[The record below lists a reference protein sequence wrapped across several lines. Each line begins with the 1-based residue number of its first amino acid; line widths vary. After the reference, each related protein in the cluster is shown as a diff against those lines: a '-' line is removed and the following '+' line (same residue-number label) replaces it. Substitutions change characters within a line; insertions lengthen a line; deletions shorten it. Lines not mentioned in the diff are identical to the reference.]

1 MRLAFAAFFAAT
13 LFAVPFL
20 SGAAPTP
27 TPAPRLLIPET
38 DKFIRLGT
46 PTPKPPTPTPTPT
59 ILLTK
64 SCPAGSV
71 MEGVDVSHYNGTV
84 NWKQVRASGRTFAY
98 AKATDG
104 TILVDPTFAQ
114 NYAGIKAAGLVRG
127 AFHTF
132 HAGLDGTSQANHFM
146 STIGTRQPGDLP
158 PALDVEGTVVGQS
171 LSQVYPGSAPVPLS
185 TVQAEIGQ
193 WTAQV
198 KAATGRTP
206 IVYSPPS
213 LLSQVL
219 GSGTSGYLLWIANW
233 GVTCPSLPAGA
244 HQWAFWQYSGTGAVP
259 GIPGQVALDRFNG
272 TLAGLKSL
280 AK

>member
-1 MRLAFAAFFAAT
+1 MRLAFASFFAAT

-27 TPAPRLLIPET
+27 TPAPRLLIPEP

-46 PTPKPPTPTPTPT
+46 PTPKPPTPKPPTPTPT

-98 AKATDG
+98 AKATEG
-104 TILVDPTFAQ
+104 TSFVDQTFSQ
-114 NYAGIKAAGLVRG
+114 NYAAIKAAGLVRG

-132 HAGLDGTSQANHFM
+132 HADIDPISQADHFM
-146 STIGTRQPGDLP
+146 STIGTLQSGDLA
-158 PALDVEGTVVGQS
+158 PALDVESLNGQS
-171 LSQVYPGSAPVPLS
+171 ASSL
-185 TVQAEIGQ
+185 QAGIGQ
-193 WTAQV
+193 WTARV

-206 IVYSPPS
+206 VVFIYPS

-219 GSGTSGYLLWIANW
+219 GSGTSGYLLWISNW

-244 HQWAFWQYSGTGAVP
+244 HQWAFWQYSDTGAVP
-259 GIPGQVALDRFNG
+259 GIPGAVALDRFNG